1 MMIGKIV
8 KRLTGQPMVCAVV
21 LTAGLV
27 GLSSRAAG
35 SVEYA
40 LTYLSVPG
48 KFVFVQKN
56 LKRTLDPLDDTLESS
71 EERVGFGSL
80 GFRLGVGLP
89 ARVGPF
95 SVLVEAGYGAS
106 AGSQAFNHSEKLV
119 DPASIPPPPNK
130 NLTHVGDIT
139 TWELFT
145 IPLLFKLRYAPP
157 AHTIALGGEIGLGP
171 ILLGRTVNRTLMEF
185 NAADIF
191 SSRTTVKRSG
201 FAAAVAME
209 ITGGLVVPVT
219 EVLSLHLFGGLLW
232 LSNVSETTTNTTGS
246 PVLVFGSTPD
256 EPGMK
261 LGGVGYTA
269 RLSLSHGL

>member
-1 MMIGKIV
+1 MMMSKIV
-8 KRLTGQPMVCAVV
+8 KTRFHKLVVCSIAMTV
-21 LTAGLV
+21 GLI
-27 GLSSRAAG
+27 GLSSHAAG

-56 LKRTLDPLDDTLESS
+56 LLDGSQESS
-71 EERVGFGSL
+71 EDSVGLGSMGL
-80 GFRLGVGLP
+80 RLAVGLP

-95 SVLVEAGYGAS
+95 AVLIEAGFGAS
-106 AGSQAFNHSEKLV
+106 AGSQAFNHSEHLV

-130 NLTHVGDIT
+130 NRTHEGDIT
-139 TWELFT
+139 TWELLT

-157 AHTIALGGEIGLGP
+157 AHTISLGGEIGLGP
-171 ILLGRTVNRTLMEF
+171 ILLGRTVTRTLMEF
-185 NAADIF
+185 VDATDIL

-201 FAAAVAME
+201 FAAAIAME
-209 ITGGLVVPVT
+209 ITGGLIVPVT

-269 RLSLSHGL
+269 RLSLAHGL